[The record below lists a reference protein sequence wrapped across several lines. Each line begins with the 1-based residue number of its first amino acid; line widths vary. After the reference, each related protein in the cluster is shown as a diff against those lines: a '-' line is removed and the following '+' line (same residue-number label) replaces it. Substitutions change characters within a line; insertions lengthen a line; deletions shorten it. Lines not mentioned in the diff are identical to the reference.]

1 MIFLRNAMA
10 SFESDYS
17 ETEKLSIDLK
27 VHSKKAQLLLDSARA
42 SFYLACASGQT
53 GNHANDCLNTCNS
66 ILATYWCES
75 PQQDYAQYAAQ
86 ADQLA
91 KVHSVLVDTMTLKL
105 RCLVTAM
112 NDTAAAETFLT
123 NVSSIL
129 PFNVVSQNQN
139 DNASTVQA

>member
-1 MIFLRNAMA
+1 MA
-10 SFESDYS
+10 SFESEYT

-42 SFYLACASGQT
+42 SFYLACVSGQT
-53 GNHANDCLNTCNS
+53 GTHANDCLSTCDS

-91 KVHSVLVDTMTLKL
+91 KVHTVLVDTMILKL

-112 NDTAAAETFLT
+112 IDTAAAETFLT

-129 PFNVVSQNQN
+129 PFNVATQNQQ
-139 DNASTVQA
+139 AGVSTAQF